1 MELLAAMDT
10 VNSSKLITEPGQG
23 VEDPDTTQH
32 KHQCDHTAW
41 ETCTQSHNKADT
53 LGLAKPNSTRAAIFT
68 VARAATL
75 AVEVS
80 SLLPV
85 LWYQELISQ
94 KRSLNQKV
102 RSNSLKLRPHLNLN
116 I

>member
-1 MELLAAMDT
+1 M
-10 VNSSKLITEPGQG
+10 NSSKLITEPGQG

-32 KHQCDHTAW
+32 KHQCDHTALLE

-80 SLLPV
+80 SLLLV
-85 LWYQELISQ
+85 LWYQEPISQ
-94 KRSLNQKV
+94 KLKRSLN
-102 RSNSLKLRPHLNLN
+102 
-116 I
+116 